1 MRFFRKKQIEDKILS
16 EFEKLTQ
23 QAVESIRPYAKSHGG
38 DIQWIKAE
46 EPKLYLKI
54 KGSCASCPLIDH
66 TLKNG
71 IELHLKEIIPYLEI
85 IILR

>member
-1 MRFFRKKQIEDKILS
+1 MWPFRKKQKTDEVLS
-16 EFEKLTQ
+16 EFEVITQ
-23 QAVESIRPYAKSHGG
+23 EAVESIRPYAKSHGG
-38 DIQWIKAE
+38 DIQWVKAE

-54 KGSCASCPLIDH
+54 KGSCASCPLIDQ

-71 IELHLKEIIPYLEI
+71 VEAQLREIIPLLEV